1 MQDENKRTI
10 EIKIRV
16 NEKERDFI
24 AEGMKSAGYVSRER
38 FIRKMIFDGA
48 IFRMDMSE
56 VCELLRLIANSTG
69 NINQIAKVANQHRS
83 IYESD
88 VIALRQTQAEI
99 KGDVDS
105 IANVYNK
112 INMKLNKIS
121 RV

>member
-1 MQDENKRTI
+1 MQYENKRTI

-48 IFRMDMSE
+48 IFRMDMTE
-56 VCELLRLIANSTG
+56 VRELLRLISNATG
-69 NINQIAKVANQHRS
+69 NINQITKVANQHRS

-88 VIALRQTQAEI
+88 VIALRQNQAEI
-99 KGDVDS
+99 KHNVDS
-105 IANVYNK
+105 IAKVYNK
-112 INMKLNKIS
+112 INAKLNKIS